1 MVLLCFGC
9 VVIPLEIP
17 LFFEQMVIIGMKVY
31 TIEQD
36 LLGIPTRN
44 VGAPLHEYREA
55 SIESFDQDVE
65 K

>member
-1 MVLLCFGC
+1 
-9 VVIPLEIP
+9 
-17 LFFEQMVIIGMKVY
+17 MVIIGMKVY